1 MHPNSPHHTR
11 ATLIG
16 LSAPLCWGMSV
27 GLTRCLTESFGM
39 AAGLAVFNWVTCAF
53 LLLVLGLPDLK
64 KFSKKFLFLG
74 VPMGN
79 VYTICYCLSLYLA
92 DGPQQVVEVG
102 MVNYLW
108 PCLVV
113 LFAVLFNGQKVRWW
127 LWPGVAA
134 CFFGLT
140 LVLGGERGIRP
151 EELLA
156 HIRSNPWSYGLAFAG
171 AVTWGIYSNVVRAW
185 SNGQNPALIVFTIDA
200 LMFTALWAMGYGE
213 LSGGSLQGWISVVLG
228 GIAVGGAYAAWNYGV
243 THGNITLI
251 GIASYFTPVLS
262 CLFSSWWIGASISGP
277 FWLGVAVLVAGSLVC
292 WHSTRSPEQA

>member
-1 MHPNSPHHTR
+1 MPPAHSLHTK

-27 GLTRCLTESFGM
+27 GLTRCITESFGM

-74 VPMGN
+74 VPLGN

-92 DGPQQVVEVG
+92 DGPQQTVEVG

-113 LFAVLFNGQKVRWW
+113 LFAVLFNGQKARWW
-127 LWPGVAA
+127 LWPGTIAS
-134 CFFGLT
+134 FFGLAMA
-140 LVLGGERGIRP
+140 LGGDSGLSVA
-151 EELLA
+151 ELLA
-156 HIRSNPWSYGLAFAG
+156 HIQSNPWSYGLAFVG
-171 AVTWGIYSNVVRAW
+171 AVTWGAYSNIVRAW
-185 SNGQNPALIVFTIDA
+185 SNGQNPAVLVFTIDA
-200 LMFTALWAMGYGE
+200 IMFTLLWAAGYGD
-213 LSGGSLQGWISVVLG
+213 LSGGSFQGWISVLLG
-228 GIAVGGAYAAWNYGV
+228 GITVGGAYAAWNYGV

-262 CLFSSWWIGASISGP
+262 CIFSSLWIGASVSGP
-277 FWLGVAVLVAGSLVC
+277 FWLGVAVLVAGSLLC
-292 WHSTRSPEQA
+292 WHSTRAA